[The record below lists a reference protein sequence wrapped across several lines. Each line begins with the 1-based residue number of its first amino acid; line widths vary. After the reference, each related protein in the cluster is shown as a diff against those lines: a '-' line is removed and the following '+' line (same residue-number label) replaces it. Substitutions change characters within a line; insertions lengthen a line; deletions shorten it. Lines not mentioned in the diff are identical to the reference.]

1 MKLLVFSDSHGVVMH
16 MESAVRAH
24 RPDMVLHLGDCVE
37 DFEALEAL
45 FPDLPMDHVPGNC
58 DYGADGPATKLLTLS
73 GMRIFMTHGHRYG
86 VKSGYL
92 RAIYAAREQQADLL
106 LFGHTH
112 YAECFQ
118 EGPLWVLNPGAAR
131 NGSYG
136 IITLSQD
143 GMECCLGRQDGKEH
157 YDAANH

>member
-1 MKLLVFSDSHGVVMH
+1 
-16 MESAVRAH
+16 
-24 RPDMVLHLGDCVE
+24 
-37 DFEALEAL
+37 
-45 FPDLPMDHVPGNC
+45 
-58 DYGADGPATKLLTLS
+58 
-73 GMRIFMTHGHRYG
+73 MTHGHRYG

>member
-37 DFEALEAL
+37 DFQALRAL

-92 RAIYAAREQQADLL
+92 RAIYAAESRRPIFCYSAIPTMQNAFRRVRSGCSIPAL
-106 LFGHTH
+106 
-112 YAECFQ
+112 
-118 EGPLWVLNPGAAR
+118 PGTEA
-131 NGSYG
+131 
-136 IITLSQD
+136 
-143 GMECCLGRQDGKEH
+143 MESSP
-157 YDAANH
+157 

>member
-1 MKLLVFSDSHGVVMH
+1 MKLLVFSDSHGVVMY

-37 DFEALEAL
+37 DFQALRAL

-73 GMRIFMTHGHRYG
+73 GARIFMTHGHRYG

-118 EGPLWVLNPGAAR
+118 EGPLWCSTPRCPERKLWNHHPEPGR
-131 NGSYG
+131 HGMLPG
-136 IITLSQD
+136 PPGRKGTLR
-143 GMECCLGRQDGKEH
+143 CC
-157 YDAANH
+157 

>member
-37 DFEALEAL
+37 DFQALRAL

-92 RAIYAAREQQADLL
+92 RAI
-106 LFGHTH
+106 
-112 YAECFQ
+112 
-118 EGPLWVLNPGAAR
+118 
-131 NGSYG
+131 
-136 IITLSQD
+136 
-143 GMECCLGRQDGKEH
+143 
-157 YDAANH
+157 